1 MLCIFIWPAE
11 REQYDLRRFARDLD
25 GFFSVTAVFNLLPGF
40 ARRYAA
46 TPFWVIPA
54 PDLVE
59 RKFFLL
65 RGGILAFLRS
75 ATTSHSHFECK

>member
-1 MLCIFIWPAE
+1 LCIFICPAE
-11 REQYDLRRFARDLD
+11 REQYDLRRFDLAFE

-40 ARRYAA
+40 ALRYAA
-46 TPFWVIPA
+46 TPFLVIPA
-54 PDLVE
+54 PAFVG

-75 ATTSHSHFECK
+75 AIKKPPRF

>member
-11 REQYDLRRFARDLD
+11 REQYDLRRFARDFD

-46 TPFWVIPA
+46 TPFLVIPA
-54 PDLVE
+54 PLLVE
-59 RKFFLL
+59 RKLPDLTEVFIGFDF
-65 RGGILAFLRS
+65 RFAAILPYL
-75 ATTSHSHFECK
+75 